1 VQSSADGHEIVCAPA
16 NLHAV
21 AAALIKR
28 FGDPGSTKLVWKP
41 RSSVPVGEDDAQTL
55 FNLFNA
61 LDDNDDVQ
69 SVSANY
75 EIAEETMER
84 LTA

>member
-1 VQSSADGHEIVCAPA
+1 
-16 NLHAV
+16 
-21 AAALIKR
+21 
-28 FGDPGSTKLVWKP
+28 
-41 RSSVPVGEDDAQTL
+41 VGEGDAQTL
-55 FNLFNA
+55 FNLLDA

-75 EIAEETMER
+75 EIAQETMER